1 MSEKQLDIGPYL
13 QLTIDKNA
21 SDLYFTSNAPA
32 MLRVQG
38 DTLAVGGEDGK
49 KLSQED
55 IAQLSES
62 IMTPE
67 QQTTFRSLRELDFAI
82 RYKNI
87 GRFRVNVF
95 RQRGSVAMV
104 LRNIG
109 PVPELADLRLPPI
122 LAELVMRK
130 RGLILC
136 VGATGSGKST
146 TLAAMVNHRN
156 AVSSGHILTI
166 EDPVEFTH
174 SHRKSIVN
182 QREIGTDTRSYANAL
197 RSALREAPDV
207 VLIGEVRDRDTVDAC
222 LDLSGTG
229 HLAISTLHSNNA
241 YQTLQRIVSMYPQEA
256 REQLYMDL
264 SLNLQAII
272 SQRLVKGKD
281 GQRVAAVEILLNTPY
296 VAELI
301 LKGRT
306 EAVREA
312 MADTAQSQGMITFD
326 DSLYTLVEEG
336 IVDREEALNNADS
349 RDNLQNRFAFGK

>member
-1 MSEKQLDIGPYL
+1 MLDIGPYL
-13 QLTIDKNA
+13 QLAIDRKA

-32 MLRVQG
+32 MLRIQG
-38 DTLAVGGEDGK
+38 ETYAVGGDAGE
-49 KLSQED
+49 KLAQET
-55 IAQLSES
+55 IAALADS

-67 QQTTFRSLRELDFAI
+67 MQTTFRSLREVDFAI

-95 RQRGSVAMV
+95 RQRNSVAMV

-109 PVPELADLRLPPI
+109 PVPELAELGLPPI
-122 LAELVMRK
+122 LSELVMRK

-156 AVSSGHILTI
+156 ANTSGHILTI
-166 EDPVEFTH
+166 EDPVEFMH

-197 RSALREAPDV
+197 RSVLREAPDV

-229 HLAISTLHSNNA
+229 HLAISTLHSTNA
-241 YQTLQRIVSMYPQEA
+241 YQTLQRIVSMYAQEA
-256 REQLYMDL
+256 REQLYMHL

-272 SQRLVKGKD
+272 SQRLVRGKD
-281 GQRVAAVEILLNTPY
+281 GMRVAAVEHALR
-296 VAELI
+296 
-301 LKGRT
+301 GRT
-306 EAVREA
+306 DPERPHRSRARSHGRHCPEPRH
-312 MADTAQSQGMITFD
+312 ADLRRLTFCVGGEWHNRAQCGP
-326 DSLYTLVEEG
+326 G
-336 IVDREEALNNADS
+336 
-349 RDNLQNRFAFGK
+349 

>member
-1 MSEKQLDIGPYL
+1 MNDIGPFL
-13 QLTIDKNA
+13 QLAIEKKA
-21 SDLYFTSNAPA
+21 SDLYFTAHAPV
-32 MLRVQG
+32 MIRIEG
-38 DTLAVGGEDGK
+38 DTYAVGGDSA
-49 KLSQED
+49 KLLAQED
-55 IAQLSES
+55 IAELAES

-67 QQTTFRSLRELDFAI
+67 QQTLFRSMREIDFAI
-82 RYKNI
+82 RYKEA

-104 LRNIG
+104 LRSIG
-109 PVPELADLRLPPI
+109 SVPKLADLKLPAI
-122 LAELVMRK
+122 LPDLVMRK

-146 TLAAMVNHRN
+146 TLAAMIDHRN
-156 AVSSGHILTI
+156 ATATGHILTI
-166 EDPVEFTH
+166 EDPVEFM
-174 SHRKSIVN
+174 HRHQRSIVN
-182 QREIGTDTRSYANAL
+182 QREIGIDTRSYANAL

-207 VLIGEVRDRDTVDAC
+207 VLIGEVRDFETVEAC
-222 LDLSGTG
+222 LHLAGTG

-241 YQTLQRIVSMYPQEA
+241 YQTLQRIVSMYPHDA

-264 SLNLQAII
+264 SINLQAII

-281 GQRVAAVEILLNTPY
+281 GKRVAAMEVLINTPY

-301 LKGRT
+301 LKGRI

-312 MADTAQSQGMITFD
+312 MADTAQSQGMMTFD
-326 DSLYTLVEEG
+326 DSLYALVEEG
-336 IVDREEALNNADS
+336 IVEREEALNNADS